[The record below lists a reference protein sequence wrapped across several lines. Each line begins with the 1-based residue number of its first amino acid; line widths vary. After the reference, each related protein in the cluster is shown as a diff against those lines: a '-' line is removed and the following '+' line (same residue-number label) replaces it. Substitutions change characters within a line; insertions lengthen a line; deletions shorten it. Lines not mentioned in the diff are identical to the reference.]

1 MAKKRK
7 LGEGTLRLRNDGRW
21 EGRVVTGYD
30 DKGYPI
36 TKNVTSKDKKVC
48 MEKLEELKKEY
59 GTVSTRCKPD
69 MPFGEWIDFWYK
81 NFCKPGIRLSTQSH
95 YENHIYD
102 HIIPDIGKIPLNE
115 LSQADLQQYY
125 SNLKA
130 DGRLYRRE
138 ENGTGLS
145 NAMVRGIHK
154 ACHSSLEKAVE
165 EGLIDVNPSKGCKL
179 PPKRSAE
186 MQPLTK
192 EEARR
197 FLAQAKA
204 DGDYYEIFILEL
216 ATGLRIGEV
225 LGLQWADINLDTG
238 EIYIQRQACNID
250 GNLHISVPKTKG
262 SIRTILLPPSVTNM
276 LKAYKETVNSRWVF
290 PSPKK
295 DDVPRH
301 PTSVR
306 SALARTLKKAECKHV
321 RFHDLRHTF
330 ATFSLENGMDFKT
343 LSGILGHES
352 SATTLDIYSHVSDTM
367 RLQAAVSIDR
377 KIGGTNAQMP
387 ELEKISEDPEK
398 TPQTPKFE
406 PQKRKMRKRGTGC
419 VTKISENCY
428 EGKYSPN
435 NAYGK
440 RISKKRLRPH
450 RSRVR
455 RKTCRT
461 HKRNERRNSRR
472 ESKNKE
478 RGHMTSL
485 YQISLAV
492 NNGMGR

>member
-59 GTVSTRCKPD
+59 GTVSTRCSPD
-69 MPFGEWIDFWYK
+69 MPFGDWIDFWYK
-81 NFCKPGIRLSTQSH
+81 NFCKPGIRLSTQAH

-125 SNLKA
+125 ANLKT

-154 ACHSSLEKAVE
+154 ACNSSLEKAVE
-165 EGLIDVNPSKGCKL
+165 EGLIDVNPSNGCKL

-225 LGLQWADINLDTG
+225 LGLQWDDINLGTG

-276 LKAYKETVNSRWVF
+276 LKAYRETVNSRWVF

-295 DDVPRH
+295 DDAPRH

-306 SALARTLKKAECKHV
+306 SALARTLKKAQCKHV

-330 ATFSLENGMDFKT
+330 ATFSLENGMDIKT
-343 LSGILGHES
+343 LSGLLGHES
-352 SATTLDIYSHVSDTM
+352 AATTLDVYSHVSDTM
-367 RLQAAVSIDR
+367 KVQAAVSIDR

-387 ELEKISEDPEK
+387 EPEKVSEVNEK
-398 TPQTPKFE
+398 TPQMPKFE

-419 VTKISENCY
+419 VTKISENCF

-440 RISKKRLRPH
+440 RISRNVYAPTESECEAKLAELIKEMNSEIASEKAKLKAE
-450 RSRVR
+450 
-455 RKTCRT
+455 KT
-461 HKRNERRNSRR
+461 EGS
-472 ESKNKE
+472 
-478 RGHMTSL
+478 
-485 YQISLAV
+485 Q
-492 NNGMGR
+492 

>member
-59 GTVSTRCKPD
+59 GTVSTRCSPD

-81 NFCKPGIRLSTQSH
+81 NFCKPGIRLSTQAH

-115 LSQADLQQYY
+115 LSQSDLQQYY
-125 SNLKA
+125 ANLKT
-130 DGRLYRRE
+130 DGRRYRRE

-154 ACHSSLEKAVE
+154 ACNSSLEKAVE

-186 MQPLTK
+186 MQPLSK

-225 LGLQWADINLDTG
+225 LGLQWDDINLDTG

-276 LKAYKETVNSRWVF
+276 LKTYKETVNSRWVF

-295 DDVPRH
+295 DDTPRH

-306 SALARTLKKAECKHV
+306 SALARTLKKAQCKHV

-330 ATFSLENGMDFKT
+330 ATFSLENGMDIKT
-343 LSGILGHES
+343 LSGLLGHES
-352 SATTLDIYSHVSDTM
+352 AATTLDVYSHVSDTM
-367 RLQAAVSIDR
+367 KVQAAVSIDR

-387 ELEKISEDPEK
+387 EAEKLPDEPEK
-398 TPQTPKFE
+398 TQQVPKFE

-440 RISKKRLRPH
+440 RINRNVYAPTEAECEEKLAELIKEMNAQIAEEKAKLKAE
-450 RSRVR
+450 
-455 RKTCRT
+455 KT
-461 HKRNERRNSRR
+461 EGSP
-472 ESKNKE
+472 
-478 RGHMTSL
+478 
-485 YQISLAV
+485 
-492 NNGMGR
+492 

>member
-7 LGEGTLRLRNDGRW
+7 VGEGTLRLRNDGRW

-59 GTVSTRCKPD
+59 GTVSTRCSPD
-69 MPFGEWIDFWYK
+69 MPFGDWVDFWYK
-81 NFCKPGIRLSTQSH
+81 NFCKPGIRLSTQAH

-115 LSQADLQQYY
+115 LTQADLQQYY
-125 SNLKA
+125 ANLKA
-130 DGRLYRRE
+130 DGRLFRRE

-154 ACHSSLEKAVE
+154 ACRSALKKAVE
-165 EGLIDVNPSKGCKL
+165 EGLIDANPSKGCKL

-186 MQPLTK
+186 MQPLSK

-197 FLAQAKA
+197 FLAQAKE

-225 LGLQWADINLDTG
+225 LGLQWDDINLDTG
-238 EIYIQRQACNID
+238 EIYIQRQATNID

-262 SIRTILLPPSVTNM
+262 SVRTILLPQSVTNM
-276 LKAYKETVNSRWVF
+276 LKAYKETVNSKWVF

-295 DDVPRH
+295 DDTPRH

-306 SALARTLKKAECKHV
+306 SALARTLKKAQCKHV

-330 ATFSLENGMDFKT
+330 ATFSLENGMDIKT
-343 LSGILGHES
+343 LSDILGHES
-352 SATTLDIYSHVSDTM
+352 AATTLDVYSHVSDTM

-387 ELEKISEDPEK
+387 ELEKVSNDPEK
-398 TPQTPKFE
+398 TRPEPKFE

-419 VTKISENCY
+419 VTKLSETLY
-428 EGKYSPN
+428 EGKYSPTD
-435 NAYGK
+435 AYGK
-440 RISKKRLRPH
+440 RIS
-450 RSRVR
+450 
-455 RKTCRT
+455 
-461 HKRNERRNSRR
+461 RNVYAPTEEECEAKLAELIKEMNR
-472 ESKNKE
+472 EIAEEKAKLKAE
-478 RGHMTSL
+478 TKP
-485 YQISLAV
+485 
-492 NNGMGR
+492 